1 MASLQLKGDTW
12 YCQFMFKR
20 ERHTFTVGKVEE
32 SEARAVAA
40 KVDYWLMRVRQNLV
54 QIPPGCTLLDFVR
67 YDGKPP
73 DQPTPEKKLFT
84 LANLRDEYLTLHAK
98 VLDARTVGDMKGH
111 WKHLTRLLGEK
122 EAAEM
127 LTLAAL
133 QNYVIARVGEGVEGA
148 TAKKEVVTLRTC
160 WNWAVRMDMLKGAFP
175 NKGLRFPKGQEKP
188 PFMTFAEVTR
198 RVAAGASEEL
208 WESVFLTRPEIEQ
221 LLQCVDEKAAYPWV
235 APMFWFAAH
244 AGARR
249 SELLRVQKD
258 DIDLEAGTVL
268 VREKKRR
275 RDVRESTR
283 RVPLSDALKERL
295 RKWLT
300 DHPGGPYLFCHSY
313 TNPVGLSGCVEWIGS
328 NDPKEEPDST

>member
-32 SEARAVAA
+32 FEARTVAA
-40 KVDYWLMRVRQNLV
+40 KVDYWLMRVKQNLV

-73 DQPTPEKKLFT
+73 DQPTPEKKPFT

-122 EAAEM
+122 AAAEL
-127 LTLAAL
+127 LTLAGL

-188 PFMTFAEVTR
+188 PFMTFAEVSAASPPGR
-198 RVAAGASEEL
+198 RRNSGRACSSRVRRSSSCSSASMRRP
-208 WESVFLTRPEIEQ
+208 LTRGSHRCSGLPPTPGPGGVNCCESRKTTSTWRRAP
-221 LLQCVDEKAAYPWV
+221 LLSE
-235 APMFWFAAH
+235 
-244 AGARR
+244 RR
-249 SELLRVQKD
+249 S
-258 DIDLEAGTVL
+258 
-268 VREKKRR
+268 
-275 RDVRESTR
+275 
-283 RVPLSDALKERL
+283 DAATCGNRPAAC
-295 RKWLT
+295 RCPT
-300 DHPGGPYLFCHSY
+300 P
-313 TNPVGLSGCVEWIGS
+313 
-328 NDPKEEPDST
+328 